1 MPSLYRNSP
10 NVNQDFVSL
19 KENKKKRVK
28 SYQDFTK
35 IRIYIRILLH
45 LASNAFAI
53 IFIALDFSRITW
65 RAVGWASKTLE
76 LWVEFFLIQNLN
88 KMSPEF

>member
-35 IRIYIRILLH
+35 IRIYIRILLQ

-53 IFIALDFSRITW
+53 MSSFWTFQELPGEPLVGRVKLWSFGWNFSLY
-65 RAVGWASKTLE
+65 KT
-76 LWVEFFLIQNLN
+76 
-88 KMSPEF
+88 